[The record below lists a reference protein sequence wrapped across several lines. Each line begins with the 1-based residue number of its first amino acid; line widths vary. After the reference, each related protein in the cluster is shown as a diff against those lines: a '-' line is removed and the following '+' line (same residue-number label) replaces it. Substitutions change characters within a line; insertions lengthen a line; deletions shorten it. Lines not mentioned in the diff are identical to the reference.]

1 MDTLETVKQRIDA
14 GDSHGAVRDLIEVLR
29 TDPQNLS
36 AWLLLATLLD
46 DPQKQID
53 CYRRILHIDPQ
64 HRQAKHQLQMLRE
77 ALQSPAKT
85 ESAPSPDKTIAPP
98 HAEERVR
105 AYNDLYPQA
114 DAALLDFEEENSQTL
129 SLEEQQALVEYVVEA
144 LGGHVKPRNL
154 IFEVCRRSGMS
165 WQDAET
171 FVKRVGTEYG
181 HQIAKSKSPLSLF
194 LGIGTILAGIVV
206 VYAGGGALVNSW
218 QYLSTLDDF
227 SFLRSIFRHSSYYFR
242 GFMIVFIG
250 MSMMLGGTAGVVA
263 TVRSLKRGDETDT

>member
-14 GDSHGAVRDLIEVLR
+14 GDSRGAVHDLIEVLR

-53 CYRRILHIDPQ
+53 CYRRILRVDPQ
-64 HRQAKHQLQMLRE
+64 HYQAQRQLQVLRA
-77 ALQSPAKT
+77 ALQSSAGA
-85 ESAPSPDKTIAPP
+85 ESAPSPGKSIAPP
-98 HAEERVR
+98 HLEHMGTYDEPH
-105 AYNDLYPQA
+105 PQA

-165 WQDAET
+165 WQDAEA
-171 FVKRVGTEYG
+171 FVKRVGTEYS

-218 QYLSTLDDF
+218 QYLSKLDDF

-242 GFMIVFIG
+242 GFMIIFIG

-263 TVRSLKRGDETDT
+263 TVRSLKRGDETDP